1 MLMKI
6 NFFLYKLII
15 NIINFFLY
23 KLIINI
29 INLFLYKLII
39 NIINL
44 LFYIYFI
51 YLQIDNY
58 IYFLYLQIDLNLK
71 IIMSITLTYK
81 KAKNL
86 NSNDG
91 LIISDHSCYIL
102 LSANNNNRFYIG
114 YTTDFKRR
122 LRQHNGEIVGGAKK
136 TKKWRPW
143 IPLCQITGFFD
154 KSCALRFEYRLQHQ
168 KKKKKS
174 ENLISYILNIL
185 TALLYN
191 KDGSKINN
199 SCIDWPIL
207 TIQWYTNS
215 YHIYHAKII
224 NIYNNIIK

>member
-1 MLMKI
+1 
-6 NFFLYKLII
+6 
-15 NIINFFLY
+15 
-23 KLIINI
+23 
-29 INLFLYKLII
+29 
-39 NIINL
+39 
-44 LFYIYFI
+44 
-51 YLQIDNY
+51 
-58 IYFLYLQIDLNLK
+58 
-71 IIMSITLTYK
+71 MSITLKYK
-81 KAKNL
+81 KAQNI
-86 NSNDG
+86 NYNDV
-91 LIISDHSCYIL
+91 IISDHSCYIL
-102 LSANNNNRFYIG
+102 LSLNNNKFYIG

-185 TALLYN
+185 TVLLYN

-207 TIQWYTNS
+207 TIQWYTNL
-215 YHIYHAKII
+215 YHIYHPNII
-224 NIYNNIIK
+224 NIYRIVVK